1 MTFVQA
7 SFKPTMSGVAQARLA
22 PKHVPLGTA
31 AANGSSSQ
39 QWGANLP
46 PMRIYPIMTRRRRGG
61 SDGGAAVA
69 TTTAAAALLSSPQL
83 AICTVFSGVE
93 LADPLAW
100 P

>member
-31 AANGSSSQ
+31 AANGSGSQ

-46 PMRIYPIMTRRRRGG
+46 PMRIYPIMTRRWRCGG
-61 SDGGAAVA
+61 SDDYGG
-69 TTTAAAALLSSPQL
+69 
-83 AICTVFSGVE
+83 GVR
-93 LADPLAW
+93 
-100 P
+100 